1 MDTLFGHLFCLS
13 IIPKNQNGP
22 YEFFSEL
29 SLESKSTDPALWQ
42 CMSSHQNAIFVLIK
56 QLLVQSAS
64 NKQKVLLW
72 FAKCL
77 HANVAR
83 GHLWNN
89 LNNGL
94 NVQQNASDAFMIG
107 LSSVLLRLC
116 APLCEPS
123 MKVCKTK
130 LLRYVLAII
139 YISNFNI
146 IIDFN
151 LILF

>member
-1 MDTLFGHLFCLS
+1 MDTLFGHLFSLS
-13 IIPKNQNGP
+13 IMPKKQNGP

-42 CMSSHQNAIFVLIK
+42 CMSSHHNSIFALIK
-56 QLLVQSAS
+56 QLLVQSATT
-64 NKQKVLLW
+64 KQKTLQW

-89 LNNGL
+89 LNAGVDNFL
-94 NVQQNASDAFMIG
+94 HQNASDAFMIG
-107 LSSVLLRLC
+107 LTSVLLRLC

-123 MKVCKTK
+123 MKVN
-130 LLRYVLAII
+130 I
-139 YISNFNI
+139 YMSKFTLGNSFY
-146 IIDFN
+146 DF
-151 LILF
+151 L

>member
-1 MDTLFGHLFCLS
+1 MDTLFGHLFSLS

-22 YEFFSEL
+22 HEFFSEL

-56 QLLVQSAS
+56 QLLVQNAN
-64 NKQKVLLW
+64 NKQKTLLW

-89 LNNGL
+89 LNTGL
-94 NVQQNASDAFMIG
+94 NNFVQQNASDAFMIG

-123 MKVCKTK
+123 MKVCS
-130 LLRYVLAII
+130 ANFFFI
-139 YISNFNI
+139 YS
-146 IIDFN
+146 
-151 LILF
+151 